1 MLRLLTLGGATV
13 VSGSR
18 DNAAPTSTPRR
29 TLALMSVLAVA
40 GPAGISRE
48 RLVALF
54 WPDGDADRGRHAL
67 AQTLHASKRSL
78 GCDELFIVEKGVC
91 LRADRVTSDVGD
103 LEQMLS
109 QDPET
114 ALGLYRGPFLDGFFL
129 PGAAEFERWSAVQRI
144 RIEDR
149 VIRAL
154 HRLAAN
160 TDDPARSV
168 HWWKRAAA
176 LRPLD
181 STIAAALIKAFADSG
196 DRAGALKHADIYSA
210 LVREELEVEPDP
222 TIASL
227 IAAVRE
233 SSRKAPRDATG
244 SAFTA
249 QLPAGSLTV
258 PPKPTVRRES
268 SRPWR
273 PARGNRSLGWIS
285 AVAATSLAVAASVA
299 TVSHLRA
306 TNVHSAPLRQRVVV
320 APFRVAGAAPS
331 LAYLRDGIVD
341 LLTARLS
348 DGARSIDAGAVL
360 GAWRAAGFSLAMDVP
375 RDTVVEVA
383 RQLHAERVVVG
394 GVVGAPRHIVI
405 RATMLRV
412 PTGAVVSQAIVE
424 GPADSVTS
432 LVARLAAR
440 LRDADAGARDSIR

>member
-13 VSGSR
+13 VSGSQ
-18 DNAAPTSTPRR
+18 DDFAPAATPRR

-54 WPDGDADRGRHAL
+54 WPDADADRGRHAL
-67 AQTLHASKRSL
+67 AQALHASRRSL
-78 GCDELFIVEKGVC
+78 GCDELFVIEKGVS

-103 LEQMLS
+103 LEKMLS

-114 ALGLYRGPFLDGFFL
+114 ALGLYHGPFLDGFFL
-129 PGAAEFERWSAVQRI
+129 PGAMEFERWSAAQRT
-144 RIEDR
+144 RIEEQ

-154 HRLAAN
+154 HRLATNA
-160 TDDPARSV
+160 DDPLRAV

-210 LVREELEVEPDP
+210 LVREELELEPDP

-227 IAAVRE
+227 AAAVRE
-233 SSRKAPRDATG
+233 SSRRTPRDA
-244 SAFTA
+244 ADTA
-249 QLPAGSLTV
+249 LTAPLAAGAATV
-258 PPKPTVRRES
+258 PPDPAARRATT
-268 SRPWR
+268 RPWH
-273 PARGNRSLGWIS
+273 RGRGTRSLAWIS
-285 AVAATSLAVAASVA
+285 AVAATSLAVVASIA
-299 TVSHLRA
+299 TWSRLHA
-306 TNVHSAPLRQRVVV
+306 TDVPTLPLRQRVVV
-320 APFRVAGAAPS
+320 APFRVAGADPS
-331 LAYLRDGIVD
+331 LSYLRDGIVD

-348 DGARSIDAGAVL
+348 EGAGSIDAGAVL

-383 RQLHAERVVVG
+383 RQLNAERVIVG

-412 PTGAVVSQAIVE
+412 PTAAVVSQAIVE
-424 GPADSVTS
+424 GPADSVAS
-432 LVARLAAR
+432 LVARLAAH
-440 LRDADAGARDSIR
+440 LRDAESVARDSIR